1 MNHQLYKEWIL
12 LNPELDE
19 KEKEKLA
26 VHLDSCLECQELEQA
41 SRQIDL
47 LFETSPIPEPEPG
60 FSQRFMT
67 HLRERETREKVR
79 GLRIT
84 FGLIGAAILLLSVM
98 LGFHLRAQIPRVAEI
113 IVRGISQTAKW
124 AFVLS
129 HLSAFF
135 DTFLD
140 ISLSFVPR
148 IWLINIWIGF
158 IIAVIIPFVHLLRI
172 FIPPQEVS

>member
-1 MNHQLYKEWIL
+1 MNHQPYKGWIL

-26 VHLDSCLECQELEQA
+26 GHLDSCLECQELEKA

-47 LFETSPIPEPEPG
+47 LFETSPITEPEPG
-60 FSQRFMT
+60 FSQRFLIR
-67 HLRERETREKVR
+67 LRKRENREKVR

-84 FGLIGAAILLLSVM
+84 FGLIGAAILLISVL
-98 LGFHLRAQIPRVAEI
+98 LGFHLRAQIPGAAEI
-113 IVRGISQTAKW
+113 IVGGISQTAKW
-124 AFVLS
+124 AFVFS
-129 HLSAFF
+129 HLSTVFN
-135 DTFLD
+135 TLLD

-158 IIAVIIPFVHLLRI
+158 ILAVIIPFVHLSRI
-172 FIPPQEVS
+172 FILPQEVS

>member
-1 MNHQLYKEWIL
+1 MNHHLYKEWIL

-26 VHLDSCLECQELEQA
+26 VHLDSCLECQVLERA

-60 FSQRFMT
+60 FSQRFMI

-84 FGLIGAAILLLSVM
+84 FGLIGAAILLLSVV
-98 LGFHLRAQIPRVAEI
+98 LGFHLRSQIPRAAEI
-113 IVRGISQTAKW
+113 IVKGISQTAKW

-129 HLSAFF
+129 HLSAVF
-135 DTFLD
+135 DTLLD

-158 IIAVIIPFVHLLRI
+158 ILAVIIPFVQLSRI